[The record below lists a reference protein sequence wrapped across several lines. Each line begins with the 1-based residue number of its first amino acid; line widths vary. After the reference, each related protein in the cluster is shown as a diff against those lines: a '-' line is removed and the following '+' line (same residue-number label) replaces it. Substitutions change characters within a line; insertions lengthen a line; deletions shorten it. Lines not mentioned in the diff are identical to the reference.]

1 MRWRLPW
8 FLAAATLLASAT
20 AWFATGASAS
30 GSGDADIVKEACAL
44 PREQLIRI
52 DRGTRV
58 DRSGELQI
66 VPKQPNYVAGGYSH
80 AGPWNYLQ
88 RVPVFWY
95 GPGVI
100 PATGRVEPQVTS
112 ADIAPTEARI
122 LGFNRFH
129 PPDGVPMPDVSAR
142 PGPPPRLL
150 VTLVWDAGGL
160 DVLNTWDKEW
170 PYLHSLI
177 PDGVWFDQATAGSS
191 PSNTPPIHATIGTGA
206 YPNSNGMLDEYVRV
220 GNIEKPNDHG
230 PSMLMEP
237 TLADLYDRDLG
248 NKPVVGEVATL
259 SAHLSMMGHGTMWGG
274 GDADIAVTRENP
286 TASTGGAEGNTWNL
300 TPAMAPYYRL
310 PSYVNDV
317 PGFAEDVRKL
327 DQSDGAIDGKWGN
340 DQIASLANG
349 FDTPA
354 RIPYETR
361 LIEEVVSREGFGADK
376 VPDMLFINYKAIDT
390 IGHIFSL
397 NSPEMRDTVSWQDAS
412 LRTLIAF
419 LNQQVGAG
427 KWAMVLTADHGH
439 QYSPTVSGA
448 FQIDVNRLAADITA
462 RFDDGD
468 ATPVVQKVRPT
479 QIWLNTAELAQS
491 GSTVDDVARFVA
503 GLTEQQTAKRGVNV
517 PAGDAGTRV
526 FSAAFPS
533 SILSRLPCLASAAGA
548 GSG

>member
-1 MRWRLPW
+1 GRRPDHGRPEREVRLSRKAGRAGAPPDGGVAEPRRARAEPLHGGRRRFVHELDDGVGRAGAEHHDPARQRGRPGVPRRVSLRGDVPAPVPPRSARVRWRLPW

-52 DRGTRV
+52 DRGTRL

-100 PATGRVEPQVTS
+100 PATGRVNPQVTS

-230 PSMLMEP
+230 PAFLLQP
-237 TLADLYDRDLG
+237 TLADLYDRAMG
-248 NKPVVGEVATL
+248 NRPVA
-259 SAHLSMMGHGTMWGG
+259 
-274 GDADIAVTRENP
+274 
-286 TASTGGAEGNTWNL
+286 
-300 TPAMAPYYRL
+300 
-310 PSYVNDV
+310 
-317 PGFAEDVRKL
+317 
-327 DQSDGAIDGKWGN
+327 
-340 DQIASLANG
+340 
-349 FDTPA
+349 
-354 RIPYETR
+354 
-361 LIEEVVSREGFGADK
+361 
-376 VPDMLFINYKAIDT
+376 
-390 IGHIFSL
+390 
-397 NSPEMRDTVSWQDAS
+397 
-412 LRTLIAF
+412 
-419 LNQQVGAG
+419 
-427 KWAMVLTADHGH
+427 
-439 QYSPTVSGA
+439 
-448 FQIDVNRLAADITA
+448 
-462 RFDDGD
+462 
-468 ATPVVQKVRPT
+468 
-479 QIWLNTAELAQS
+479 
-491 GSTVDDVARFVA
+491 
-503 GLTEQQTAKRGVNV
+503 
-517 PAGDAGTRV
+517 
-526 FSAAFPS
+526 
-533 SILSRLPCLASAAGA
+533 
-548 GSG
+548 